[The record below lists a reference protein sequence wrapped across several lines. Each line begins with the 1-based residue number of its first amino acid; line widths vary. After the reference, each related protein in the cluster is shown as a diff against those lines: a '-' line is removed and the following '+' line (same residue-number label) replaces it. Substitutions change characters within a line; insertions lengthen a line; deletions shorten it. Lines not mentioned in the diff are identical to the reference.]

1 MRVIKITFLQ
11 TFLFKEIFMYKIRLK
26 SLDNINETI
35 AIITADVNEALDELL
50 MFIKL
55 IIKQDN
61 KWITDFISI
70 IIPTNNIEQAT
81 SILLDFKIKASN
93 LSYEKDNIYRHSNK
107 CIIKHLNIEYS
118 DASISLINILE
129 CMKVKNYS
137 LSYLINNLKLKI
149 IK

>member
-1 MRVIKITFLQ
+1 MRVIKIMFLQ
-11 TFLFKEIFMYKIRLK
+11 TFLFKEIFMYKIRLN
-26 SLDNINETI
+26 SMDNINETI
-35 AIITADVNEALDELL
+35 EIITADINEALDELL
-50 MFIKL
+50 MFRKL

-93 LSYEKDNIYRHSNK
+93 LSYEKDNNYRHSNK

-118 DASISLINILE
+118 DDSISPINIL
-129 CMKVKNYS
+129 NA
-137 LSYLINNLKLKI
+137 
-149 IK
+149 

>member
-1 MRVIKITFLQ
+1 M
-11 TFLFKEIFMYKIRLK
+11 
-26 SLDNINETI
+26 DNINETI
-35 AIITADVNEALDELL
+35 EIITADINEALDELL
-50 MFIKL
+50 MFRKL

-93 LSYEKDNIYRHSNK
+93 LSYEKDNNYRHSNK

-118 DASISLINILE
+118 DASISPINTLE
-129 CMKVKNYS
+129 CMKVKNNS
-137 LSYLINNLKLKI
+137 LNFLINNLKLKI
-149 IK
+149 IQ

>member
-1 MRVIKITFLQ
+1 
-11 TFLFKEIFMYKIRLK
+11 MYKIRLN
-26 SLDNINETI
+26 SMDNINETI
-35 AIITADVNEALDELL
+35 EIITADINEALDELL
-50 MFIKL
+50 MFRKL

-93 LSYEKDNIYRHSNK
+93 LSYEKDNNYRHSNK

-118 DASISLINILE
+118 DASISPINTLE
-129 CMKVKNYS
+129 CMKVKNNS
-137 LSYLINNLKLKI
+137 LNFLINNLKLKI
-149 IK
+149 IQ